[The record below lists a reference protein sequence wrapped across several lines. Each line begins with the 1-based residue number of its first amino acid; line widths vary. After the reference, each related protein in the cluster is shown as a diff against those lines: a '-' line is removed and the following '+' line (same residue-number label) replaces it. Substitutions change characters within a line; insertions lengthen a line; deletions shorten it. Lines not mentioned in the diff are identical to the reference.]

1 MFLKNI
7 RDHLASQAFSQQ
19 CKGALYVTFLIY
31 CLYQAVI
38 FLSWT
43 AISPDEISFIAGSKV
58 YLFSDR
64 SAPPLNYGTFF
75 WAILALLKT
84 PLILRAFFLCLFIA
98 VPFLLLRTIHQA
110 PIRLLAFLFYLSL
123 PYAFWTGKLISPEIL
138 ILFLIALSLFFFSQ
152 GKTGFAFLIGGL
164 AIGIKLTAAPYG
176 LFLLFLALYKHR
188 LNRAINHLLLACIG
202 IWLANPINLDLYFVN
217 LLTSSSANTSHLL
230 PINLERVQEIL
241 FLPSWSWDMILTNS
255 FSQLICNPYCVVAII
270 VATIIKNRWL
280 GLALFISSAC
290 SFALVY
296 FSKDTFAWYFFPL
309 VPMLVFVIGA
319 LAPNLL
325 RNTSDKPLN
334 IKILKSAQL
343 LQTIFPVAIVT
354 LVIFFNLYSNIQY
367 SIYQA
372 AEKFSQIQSRRN
384 HPSAC
389 IAQAIKNYQPQ
400 LIVNKTDREID
411 FQIIPKDAI
420 VRGAYGSSID
430 TKVRSMAI
438 VNTRYLKNLYHLDTL
453 VYQNQSIKKYQ
464 VCNDVIIFT
473 SQ

>member
-1 MFLKNI
+1 MLLRNI
-7 RDHLASQAFSQQ
+7 RDHLASEAFGQQ

-43 AISPDEISFIAGSKV
+43 AMSPDEISFIAGSKV
-58 YLFSDR
+58 YLFANR
-64 SAPPLNYGTFF
+64 SAPPLNYGTLF
-75 WAILALLKT
+75 WALLALLKT
-84 PLILRAFFLCLFIA
+84 PLISRVFFLCLFIA
-98 VPFLLLRTIHQA
+98 VPFLLLRSIHQA

-152 GKTGFAFLIGGL
+152 GKTGLASLVGGL

-176 LFLLFLALYKHR
+176 LFLIFLALHKHR
-188 LNRAINHLLLACIG
+188 LNRMASYLLLACIG
-202 IWLANPINLDLYFVN
+202 IWLANPINFDLYFANLLASSVNSVN
-217 LLTSSSANTSHLL
+217 LYS
-230 PINLERVQEIL
+230 INLERVQEIL

-255 FSQLICNPYCVVAII
+255 FSQLICNPYCVAAVIL
-270 VATIIKNRWL
+270 ATTIQNRRL
-280 GLALFISSAC
+280 GLGLLIASAC
-290 SFALVY
+290 SFTLVY

-309 VPMLVFVIGA
+309 VPMLVFSIGA
-319 LAPNLL
+319 LSPHLPRITPDNLL
-325 RNTSDKPLN
+325 K
-334 IKILKSAQL
+334 IEILKPAQL
-343 LQTIFPVAIVT
+343 LQTIFPIVIVLLVT
-354 LVIFFNLYSNIQY
+354 LFNLYSNTQY

-384 HPSAC
+384 YPSAC
-389 IAQAIKNYQPQ
+389 IAQAIQNYQPQ

-411 FQIIPKDAI
+411 FQVIPKDAI

-430 TKVRSMAI
+430 INIRSMAI
-438 VNTRYLKNLYHLDTL
+438 INTRYLKNLYHLDTL